1 MERKGERRKGRGKE
15 RVEGEKG
22 MREEE
27 GKRKG
32 KERREGEW
40 RNGKVGVQLPSV
52 NRKKGFRLLSLM

>member
-1 MERKGERRKGRGKE
+1 
-15 RVEGEKG
+15 

-40 RNGKVGVQLPSV
+40 RDEKVGVQLPSV